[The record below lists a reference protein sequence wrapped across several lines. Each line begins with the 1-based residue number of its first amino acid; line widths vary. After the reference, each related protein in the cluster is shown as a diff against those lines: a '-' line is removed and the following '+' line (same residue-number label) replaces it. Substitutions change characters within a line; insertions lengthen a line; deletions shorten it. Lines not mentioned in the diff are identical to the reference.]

1 MQQVTLLFQTKS
13 AHSSTARP
21 AAKTHHT
28 PPSRSVFNSAMED
41 APSDDEST
49 AATTPIATL
58 PVPKQQSAAAGHKT
72 STPHAPS
79 KGSPA
84 LSKPQPQ
91 HSIKL
96 KSMQSVKP
104 PVSNDLNPSHESS
117 VSNAAILL
125 AAAEDSG
132 GEEANANLDSH
143 TTVSAPAHDILPSE
157 DVVEQE
163 MLHSCIAPN
172 STSISAPSCDDTP
185 QSASLRPA
193 PQASDSRAAPL
204 LTSEPTSPLH
214 NKLNGLSLTPRTSS
228 DSRRSADSS
237 LGVQPVPMHALPRI
251 IETDPA
257 SVADTVAVDVHCF
270 AVSRRLVEPFREPED
285 APPPDL
291 AQIEPDS
298 ALISK
303 IDAGEY
309 FARVDFPPVLICRL
323 LVLSVDISAEV
334 GRIVQDTSS
343 RTDAL
348 STILPSPVV
357 MDVVDDSDCM

>member
-1 MQQVTLLFQTKS
+1 MQLVTLLFQTKS

-21 AAKTHHT
+21 AAKTQHT
-28 PPSRSVFNSAMED
+28 PPSRSVFNTAMED

-49 AATTPIATL
+49 AAATPITTL

-91 HSIKL
+91 HSIKP
-96 KSMQSVKP
+96 KSMQSVQA

-132 GEEANANLDSH
+132 GEEADAKLDSH

-157 DVVEQE
+157 DFVEQE
-163 MLHSCIAPN
+163 MLHSRIAPKF
-172 STSISAPSCDDTP
+172 TSLPASSCDDTP

-193 PQASDSRAAPL
+193 PQASDSPAAAPV
-204 LTSEPTSPLH
+204 LTSVPASPLH
-214 NKLNGLSLTPRTSS
+214 IKLNGLPLTPRTSS

-237 LGVQPVPMHALPRI
+237 LGVQPAPMHASPRI
-251 IETDPA
+251 IETDSS
-257 SVADTVAVDVHCF
+257 SVADTVGVDVQCF
-270 AVSRRLVEPFREPED
+270 AVSRRHVEPFRESED

-309 FARVDFPPVLICRL
+309 FARVDFPPVLMRRL
-323 LVLSVDISAEV
+323 LSVVS
-334 GRIVQDTSS
+334 GYS
-343 RTDAL
+343 
-348 STILPSPVV
+348 
-357 MDVVDDSDCM
+357 C